1 MTRRR
6 TERALRIMILS
17 MSSVWMISASA
28 CVVAVVDNLP
38 DDCEDVVC
46 GDQAYCSAGAC
57 SCAPGYG
64 GDPYTACEPFM
75 EVLLTDACD
84 DGLDVEFRLFSLDTT
99 QTWPTSSTLFTAG
112 LDVDTV
118 YEIRCEEGELVCFGA
133 RAGDLV
139 WALVSTVRAT
149 VPRPF
154 DLPAAPNR
162 STRGISPAGDGAT
175 LPWPLSR
182 AAPVDALRRWFPGF
196 QSSH

>member
-1 MTRRR
+1 MTHRR

-139 WALVSTVRAT
+139 WGVGL
-149 VPRPF
+149 
-154 DLPAAPNR
+154 D
-162 STRGISPAGDGAT
+162 GQGDCPEAFRFTCG
-175 LPWPLSR
+175 PKQ
-182 AAPVDALRRWFPGF
+182 VDAGYLTCG
-196 QSSH
+196 